1 MHLKFRYIIFL
12 LIFFFFYFYSYNL
25 SNKYFIIRFVKF
37 ICNIHFFYILGHKE
51 NVFCLATSNN
61 GKLFASGAADKTVIL
76 WSSKFEP
83 VGKYK

>member
-1 MHLKFRYIIFL
+1 M
-12 LIFFFFYFYSYNL
+12 SD
-25 SNKYFIIRFVKF
+25 
-37 ICNIHFFYILGHKE
+37 IHFFYVLGHKE
-51 NVFCLATSNN
+51 NVFCLETSKN